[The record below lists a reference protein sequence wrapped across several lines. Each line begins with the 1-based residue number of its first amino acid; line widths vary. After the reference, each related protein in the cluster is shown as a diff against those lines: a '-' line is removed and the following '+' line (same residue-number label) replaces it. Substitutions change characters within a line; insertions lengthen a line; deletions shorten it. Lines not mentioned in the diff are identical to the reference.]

1 MNSTAI
7 IKQKDNR
14 EIPIRIL
21 LRDKH
26 GNIEDHTIYA
36 MYGEC
41 LLNAISRNFNVKVK
55 SNELGTW
62 ITAISG
68 QKVRIYEDVQGGIQG
83 YVNNT
88 LPYVIAN
95 SNPMFLGFH
104 NIAVTSEFEL
114 RMQYDPYLQD
124 IRVPLSLKV
133 KVMLADVFGPNKGG
147 EELFSS
153 CSAAIDDAMRKKM
166 NSMFASHE
174 IMYFTVDPPAKEGIA
189 FTSICCN
196 MLPLYK
202 HEQKSIEPKWQGA
215 PETRLHVALENVG
228 GNECMVAVYHGECNK
243 EGAHITQIT
252 ENRSSEGSIAVVYPA
267 SGNGKYIQASNE
279 STHITQIT
287 GNRSSEESIAVVY
300 PASGN
305 RKYIQASNES
315 AHITQITGNR
325 SSEES
330 IAVAYPISEDRTYI
344 QASNESVHITQITGN
359 RSSEE
364 SIAVV
369 YPASGNRKYIQTG
382 AGRVRQIIP
391 EEKICEAPVN
401 VNVELLHASS
411 ASRLYKVRN
420 KGSIQSS
427 RKLNVSAEISG
438 LRDVPKVG
446 FIKKERMKSCGKLPT
461 TEKNGKQKIRK
472 GRGCNYVRRISST
485 AQNTSRKMQSKE
497 VADKILK
504 SSHQQENEKGKM
516 KPKNSNQKDIAEL
529 IFSFDDA
536 RRSRLRKTSTN
547 GGSILHLLRRAI
559 GKILRRS

>member
-7 IKQKDNR
+7 IKQKGNR

-124 IRVPLSLKV
+124 IHIPLSLKV
-133 KVMLADVFGPNKGG
+133 KAMLADVFGQNKGG

-174 IMYFTVDPPAKEGIA
+174 IMYFAVDPPAKEGIA

-202 HEQKSIEPKWQGA
+202 HEQKSIEPRWQGA

-252 ENRSSEGSIAVVYPA
+252 ENRSSEEGIAVAYP
-267 SGNGKYIQASNE
+267 I
-279 STHITQIT
+279 
-287 GNRSSEESIAVVY
+287 SED
-300 PASGN
+300 
-305 RKYIQASNES
+305 RTYIQASNES

-325 SSEES
+325 SSEE
-330 IAVAYPISEDRTYI
+330 
-344 QASNESVHITQITGN
+344 N
-359 RSSEE
+359 
-364 SIAVV
+364 IAVV
-369 YPASGNRKYIQTG
+369 YPASGNRKYIQAG

-461 TEKNGKQKIRK
+461 TEKKDVAKSEKQKIRK

-559 GKILRRS
+559 GKIMRRS

>member
-7 IKQKDNR
+7 IKQKGNR

-133 KVMLADVFGPNKGG
+133 KAMLADVFGPNKGG

-174 IMYFTVDPPAKEGIA
+174 IMYFAVDPPPKEGIA

-202 HEQKSIEPKWQGA
+202 HEQKSIEPRWQGA
-215 PETRLHVALENVG
+215 PEARPHVALENVG
-228 GNECMVAVYHGECNK
+228 GNECMVAVYHGECSK
-243 EGAHITQIT
+243 EDVHITQIT
-252 ENRSSEGSIAVVYPA
+252 E
-267 SGNGKYIQASNE
+267 
-279 STHITQIT
+279 
-287 GNRSSEESIAVVY
+287 NRSSEESIAVVY
-300 PASGN
+300 PIRGD
-305 RKYIQASNES
+305 RTHILASNES

-325 SSEES
+325 SSEE
-330 IAVAYPISEDRTYI
+330 
-344 QASNESVHITQITGN
+344 G
-359 RSSEE
+359 
-364 SIAVV
+364 IAVV
-369 YPASGNRKYIQTG
+369 YPASGNRKYIQAG

-420 KGSIQSS
+420 EGSIQSS
-427 RKLNVSAEISG
+427 RKLNVNAEISG

-461 TEKNGKQKIRK
+461 TEKNGKQKIIK
-472 GRGCNYVRRISST
+472 FLHNCNLCRISST
-485 AQNTSRKMQSKE
+485 AQNRSRKMQSKE
-497 VADKILK
+497 GADKILK
-504 SSHQQENEKGKM
+504 SSHQQENEKGKRRT
-516 KPKNSNQKDIAEL
+516 KNSNQKDIAEL

-536 RRSRLRKTSTN
+536 CRSRLRKTSTN
-547 GGSILHLLRRAI
+547 GGSILHLLRRVI
-559 GKILRRS
+559 GKIMRRS

>member
-7 IKQKDNR
+7 IKQKGNR

-133 KVMLADVFGPNKGG
+133 KAMLADVFGPNKGG

-174 IMYFTVDPPAKEGIA
+174 IMYFAVDPPPKEGIA

-202 HEQKSIEPKWQGA
+202 HEQKSIEPRWQGA
-215 PETRLHVALENVG
+215 PEARPHVALENVG
-228 GNECMVAVYHGECNK
+228 GNECMVAVYHGECSK
-243 EGAHITQIT
+243 EDVHITQIT
-252 ENRSSEGSIAVVYPA
+252 E
-267 SGNGKYIQASNE
+267 
-279 STHITQIT
+279 
-287 GNRSSEESIAVVY
+287 NRSSEESIAVVY
-300 PASGN
+300 PIRGD
-305 RKYIQASNES
+305 RTHILASNES

-330 IAVAYPISEDRTYI
+330 IAVVYPIREDRTHI
-344 QASNESVHITQITGN
+344 QASNESAYTTQITGN

-364 SIAVV
+364 GIAVV
-369 YPASGNRKYIQTG
+369 YPASGNRKYIQAG

-420 KGSIQSS
+420 EGSIQSS
-427 RKLNVSAEISG
+427 RKLNVNAEISG

-461 TEKNGKQKIRK
+461 TEKNGKQKIIK
-472 GRGCNYVRRISST
+472 FLHNCNLCRISST
-485 AQNTSRKMQSKE
+485 AQNRSRKMQSKE
-497 VADKILK
+497 GADKILK
-504 SSHQQENEKGKM
+504 SSHQQENEKGKRRT
-516 KPKNSNQKDIAEL
+516 KNSNQKDIAEL

-536 RRSRLRKTSTN
+536 CRSRLRKTSTN
-547 GGSILHLLRRAI
+547 GGSILHLLRRVI
-559 GKILRRS
+559 GKIMRRS